1 MKNTVVSYRLV
12 PEQPVGEVLIVVEK
26 AHDRRNIQPI
36 VSQNGANDHFPS
48 VVSDYPKVNLFTY
61 SCWSS
66 VFHVWRDES
75 VSFMLV
81 RMLFRLDCA

>member
-12 PEQPVGEVLIVVEK
+12 PEQPVGEVLIEVEK

-48 VVSDYPKVNLFTY
+48 VVSAYPKVNLFTY